1 MNDLKLTLIKKAI
14 EDKKGENIEIF
25 DVSEN
30 SPFFSNIIIATIIN
44 KRNGDAIADE
54 IDRVCASINEPIKNI
69 EGKRESDWVLIDC
82 GDILVHLFTKE
93 ERIRINLE
101 QLLRKYTRGE

>member
-14 EDKKGENIEIF
+14 EDKKGENIEVF